1 MVGVNQ
7 VFICTGIVEGICL
20 LDTFSATY
28 SDIEKYIYVFLF
40 IGKDLHG
47 VDFEAVDSRIQS
59 LEKRVFVDQ
68 GCFPL
73 ELIELRERVDLFKAK
88 LEVFFVLEASIMM
101 VKSAFVKICN
111 IL

>member
-1 MVGVNQ
+1 MLTRYLFVQ
-7 VFICTGIVEGICL
+7 VFSKVFVYWTPFRQLIPIL
-20 LDTFSATY
+20 RN
-28 SDIEKYIYVFLF
+28 IYVFLF

-68 GCFPL
+68 GCFPP

-101 VKSAFVKICN
+101 AKSAFVKICN